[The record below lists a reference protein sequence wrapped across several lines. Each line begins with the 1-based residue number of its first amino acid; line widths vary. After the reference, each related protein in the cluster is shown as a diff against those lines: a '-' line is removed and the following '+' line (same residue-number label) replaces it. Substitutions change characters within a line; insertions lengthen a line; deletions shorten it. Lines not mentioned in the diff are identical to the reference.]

1 MQTMERK
8 IMKPLD
14 QYEIDFDI
22 DHGTWDVDLGTWD
35 VDHGTW
41 DIDTSLTETMNN
53 NTMLKGKKALTGQIL
68 TDVLKDT
75 PPPATTP
82 TTKK

>member
-14 QYEIDFDI
+14 QYEIDFD
-22 DHGTWDVDLGTWD
+22 VDLGTWD
-35 VDHGTW
+35 VDFGTW

-53 NTMLKGKKALTGQIL
+53 NTMLKGKKALTQQKL
-68 TDVLKDT
+68 THVLKDT
-75 PPPATTP
+75 PPPT
-82 TTKK
+82 TTK

>member
-14 QYEIDFDI
+14 QYEIDFD
-22 DHGTWDVDLGTWD
+22 VDLGTWD
-35 VDHGTW
+35 VDFGTW

-53 NTMLKGKKALTGQIL
+53 NTMLKGKLTKTDAL
-68 TDVLKDT
+68 LKDT

-82 TTKK
+82 TTKQ